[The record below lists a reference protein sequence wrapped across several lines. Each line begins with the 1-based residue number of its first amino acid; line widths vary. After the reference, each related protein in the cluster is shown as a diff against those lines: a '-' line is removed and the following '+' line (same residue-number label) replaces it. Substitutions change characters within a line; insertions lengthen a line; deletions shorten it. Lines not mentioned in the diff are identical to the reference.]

1 MPAGLLGLGAQAG
14 DERGVGKLVEERDVE
29 GGVHAATVA
38 RRRAQRNRSTERR
51 HSRRGAGRLAAL
63 VVAAVEGATVVS
75 RAERHP
81 GRRSSSAAELEDV
94 IA

>member
-1 MPAGLLGLGAQAG
+1 
-14 DERGVGKLVEERDVE
+14 V
-29 GGVHAATVA
+29 
-38 RRRAQRNRSTERR
+38 
-51 HSRRGAGRLAAL
+51 AL

-94 IA
+94 IASALPLGH